1 MNTRIM
7 LQQRTLIFISS
18 SNFSKGVILT
28 QMKQLP
34 TQKLKQHLPAHFAS
48 TVKECKVAKG
58 FAHPFLRKISSA
70 RKELSDF

>member
-34 TQKLKQHLPAHFAS
+34 TQKLKQHFAS